1 MLGAKLIHVSKMVL
15 DGYLRLFILDRQS
28 DGCAAQ
34 DVCAVDI
41 DVRVGGQNAANGRD
55 VSQVHWP

>member
-1 MLGAKLIHVSKMVL
+1 MVL

-34 DVCAVDI
+34 DVCTVDI